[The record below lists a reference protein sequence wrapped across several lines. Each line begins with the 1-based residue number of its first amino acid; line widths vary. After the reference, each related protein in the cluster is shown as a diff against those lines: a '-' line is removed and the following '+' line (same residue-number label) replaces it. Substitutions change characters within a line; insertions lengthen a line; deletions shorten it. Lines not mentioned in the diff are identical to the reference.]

1 MLFDLRSG
9 KRRRVVQIVFGGLA
23 LLFAISFVGFGIGGD
38 VSGGIFDALGIG
50 GGSSSSSS
58 PQYDEQLDKAESTLE
73 TDPKNERALL
83 DLVQYH
89 YLSATSAEDGIES
102 DPASGLVVISD
113 DAQSQLEDAVDAWNR
128 YLDTKPKDVNVDG
141 AVNAFQAQD
150 LLFRGALGTGDP
162 SGALDAA
169 DGAAEAQRFV
179 AERRRTASDYAAL
192 ANYLYYAGKAKE
204 GDAAAAQAVKASE
217 PASRE
222 QVQKAMKAAAEQGA
236 ALNKQ
241 IEKAIK
247 QGGGQGGS
255 SIQDPFGGIGGGPAA
270 TTPTP

>member
-9 KRRRVVQIVFGGLA
+9 KRRRVVQVVFGGLA

-38 VSGGIFDALGIG
+38 VSGGLFDAIGLGG
-50 GGSSSSSS
+50 DDSSST
-58 PQYDEQLDKAESTLE
+58 PQYEEQIEKAESTLE

-83 DLVQYH
+83 DLLKYH
-89 YLSATSAEDGIES
+89 YLSATSTEDGIQS
-102 DPASGLVVISD
+102 DPATGLVSVSD
-113 DAQSQLEDAVDAWNR
+113 DAQSQLEDAIDAWNR
-128 YLDTKPKDVNVDG
+128 YLEAKPKEVSVDA

-150 LLFRGALGTGDP
+150 LLFRAALSSGDA
-162 SGALDAA
+162 SAALDAA
-169 DGAAEAQRFV
+169 EGAAEAQRFV
-179 AERRRTASDYAAL
+179 AERRDTASDYGAL
-192 ANYLYYAGKAKE
+192 ANYLYYAGRTKE
-204 GDAAAAQAVKASE
+204 GDAAAARAVQASE

-222 QVQKAMKAAAEQGA
+222 QVRKAMNAAAEQGA

-247 QGGGQGGS
+247 QGGGQSGS
-255 SIQDPFGGIGGGPAA
+255 SIQNPFGGIGGGSGT